1 MSLLDSG
8 SLVGKKNATTTVDL
22 SSRKPID
29 SQVSAYDFLFKK
41 NKAALEPR
49 TELVLGTPVRK
60 SRGVGGSVCV
70 GGGGGGGAGGGV
82 EKRAIT
88 YSESGVA
95 RPFYEQCVRKN
106 AYALT
111 SPRSLTNQI
120 HERFHGPKRYGDNN
134 IVTTG

>member
-29 SQVSAYDFLFKK
+29 NQVSAYDFLFKK

-70 GGGGGGGAGGGV
+70 CGGGGGGRETSDNVQRV
-82 EKRAIT
+82 ERCTAILRTMRSEERVRANLAT
-88 YSESGVA
+88 VADESNP
-95 RPFYEQCVRKN
+95 R
-106 AYALT
+106 AL
-111 SPRSLTNQI
+111 SWAEEVWWQ
-120 HERFHGPKRYGDNN
+120 
-134 IVTTG
+134 